1 MRVPLE
7 AGLVRIWDGDEPVG
21 AGFLAGPRHVVSAAH
36 VVAGVL
42 GLSADEA
49 PPEGTVVSLD
59 FPLLAPGRRQL
70 ADIVAWRPP
79 LPEQGMDVVGLRLRE
94 PPPADA
100 RPLVL
105 SRRHGELD
113 GSLVMVGFPRG
124 LELGTWVHGRQGGP
138 VATGW
143 VEIESD
149 PARQAMLAP
158 GFSGAPVWSTDVDAA
173 VGMVGY
179 RVTGAG
185 TKIGYMLPVDML
197 LEAWPEL
204 AEVIERRVPYRALRP
219 FTEQD
224 ADLYYG
230 REQLAGQLA
239 DRIRSGVP
247 LISVIGGSGIG
258 KSSLW
263 HAGVVPR
270 LRETDSAGTV
280 RLTLA
285 LRPSDAATPLT
296 ALAFA
301 LDRLMRPRL
310 SAASARLESVA
321 ATEVW
326 LAGGQLPDIVA
337 AVLEQ
342 HGADQLVVCV
352 DQFEEVFAASDDD
365 RAAFV
370 QALRPC
376 LSAGS
381 RLCVLVNL
389 RDTFLGT
396 ALSDRACADLAG
408 KWLPVTVG
416 EMTEAGLRR
425 VMTGP
430 LRGVGTVAFA
440 DGLVERI
447 LDDLKHTPNPL
458 PLLEFTLAE
467 LWARRRAGLLT
478 HAAYE
483 ELGGISEALAR
494 YADQIWAGIDPA
506 TREVADRLLIQLV
519 RPLPDGDLAVRR
531 TALRDECDESQWTVG
546 QRLATSRLL
555 VMHRIGGGAGGAS
568 GIELAHDSLLLHWRH
583 LRELSDGHRA
593 FRLWQDTLRQR
604 MATWS
609 EQGRPGRRLLAGA
622 ELRDAR
628 RWVRSHEPHLSVQE
642 LEYVAAARV
651 RRWWVNGSVSAAL
664 ALALLAGTLT
674 YQNRSEQ
681 VAESL
686 AGTLRTRS
694 EELASYDPYGSMQ
707 LGLRSYRTHPD
718 SGLPDLF
725 DGRGSVDRIVPNLG
739 ASSSPPPKESPT
751 PTASPT
757 AVKPPASWSYRD
769 QSAQQ
774 ELTRLVAADG
784 RTLVTSAPNGQMVPW
799 RDTGHGLTAEPLKGV
814 LSENDRA
821 TDAVISRD
829 GRYLA
834 LRVQLYQD
842 LDGERDVPGSCPK
855 PTSLNPADTEVC
867 LVVYDTV
874 ERRVVLGTGFA
885 PLPRLGAIS
894 MGIDPNNRVIGLM
907 RPDGDMPMTAAHRR
921 NTLYLLDM
929 KTGKLLRKA
938 VLPWR
943 SEVSDFWL
951 GPDGESAILGE
962 SEADGSS
969 MRTDITLTR
978 VGVEPD
984 RITRTALADPIRTQ
998 GFTLS
1003 LDGRTVA
1010 AVLKGASGTPA
1021 ELRSWDIATG
1031 AQTGHVPRLDPAEAD
1046 GTLALNSTGTAAW
1059 FSLLDDLGNLDD
1071 IFSSTDAPGRR
1082 MSVRSL
1088 ATGKRVGGSSYPLAW
1103 STVMPLG
1110 DGPDGPV
1117 LLVAGTALGV
1127 VAKTSGGRS
1136 PLQRLAKAAEAG
1148 PRDSVRN
1155 PDADHMCALLGP
1167 QVNDSRNIEELVPS
1181 GAYDGSLCP

>member
-1 MRVPLE
+1 MPLE

-21 AGFLAGPRHVVSAAH
+21 AGFLAGPRHLVSAAH

-42 GLSADEA
+42 GLSADET
-49 PPEGTVVSLD
+49 PPEGASVSLD

-79 LPEQGMDVVGLRLRE
+79 VPEDGTDVVGLRLRE

-158 GFSGAPVWSTDVDAA
+158 GFSGAPVWSTDADAA

-197 LEAWPEL
+197 LAAWPEL

-230 REQLAGQLA
+230 REELAGQLA

-270 LRETDSAGTV
+270 LRATDSSGAI

-301 LDRLMRPRL
+301 LDRLMRTDL
-310 SAASARLESVA
+310 TAAARLESVA
-321 ATEVW
+321 ATEGR
-326 LAGGQLPDIVA
+326 LARGQLPDIVA

-342 HGADQLVVCV
+342 HHAGQLVVCV
-352 DQFEEVFAASDDD
+352 DQFEEVFAASGND
-365 RAAFV
+365 RSAFV
-370 QALRPC
+370 RALLPC
-376 LSAGS
+376 LSSGS

-396 ALSDRACADLAG
+396 ALADRAAADLART
-408 KWLPVTVG
+408 WLPVTVG
-416 EMTEAGLRR
+416 EMTEGELRR

-430 LRGVGTVAFA
+430 LEGVGTVAFA

-494 YADQIWAGIDPA
+494 YADRIWAGIDPES
-506 TREVADRLLIQLV
+506 RKVADRLLIQLV

-531 TALRDECDESQWTVG
+531 TALRDDCDENQWTVG

-555 VMHRIGGGAGGAS
+555 VMHRIGGDPGGTS
-568 GIELAHDSLLLHWRH
+568 GIELAHDSLLLHWGH
-583 LRELSDGHRA
+583 LRELCDEHRA
-593 FRLWQDTLRQR
+593 FRVWQDALRQR

-628 RWVRSHEPHLSVQE
+628 RWMGTHEAHLSAQE
-642 LEYVAAARV
+642 THYIVAGRV
-651 RRWWVNGSVSAAL
+651 RRWRVNGAVSAAL
-664 ALALLAGTLT
+664 ALALVAGTLI

-681 VAESL
+681 VEASL
-686 AGTLRTRS
+686 AGTLRTKA
-694 EELASYDPYGSMQ
+694 EERASYDPYGAMQ
-707 LGLRSYRTHPD
+707 LGLRAYRTHPD
-718 SGLPDLF
+718 SGLPDVF
-725 DGRGSVDRIVPNLG
+725 DGLGPVDRIVPHLD
-739 ASSSPPPKESPT
+739 AATTAPRDESPT
-751 PTASPT
+751 STPTAQ
-757 AVKPPASWSYRD
+757 KIPPLSYAD
-769 QSAQQ
+769 QMALQD
-774 ELTRLVAADG
+774 LTPLVAAGG
-784 RTLVTSAPNGQMVPW
+784 RTLVTRAPKGQIVPW
-799 RDTGHGLTAEPLKGV
+799 RDSGRGLVAEPLDGV
-814 LSENDRA
+814 LKEKDQ
-821 TDAVISRD
+821 TDHAVISRD
-829 GRYLA
+829 GRYIAFLDEPFP
-834 LRVQLYQD
+834 D
-842 LDGERDVPGSCPK
+842 LDGKRRVPGSCSVPDM
-855 PTSLNPADTEVC
+855 TSATNKVC

-874 ERRVVLGTGFA
+874 GHRVVLGTEFA
-885 PLPRLGAIS
+885 PLPRVGVVS
-894 MGIDPNNRVIGLM
+894 MSIDPTNRVLGLVL
-907 RPDGDMPMTAAHRR
+907 PDSMDPMTAAGRR
-921 NTLYLLDM
+921 NTLYLLDL
-929 KTGKLLRKA
+929 KTGKLLRKS
-938 VLPWR
+938 VLPWQ
-943 SEVSDFWL
+943 SAVFNFWL
-951 GPDGESAILGE
+951 GPDGKSAILGE
-962 SEADGSS
+962 SESDGSS
-969 MRTDITLTR
+969 IRTAITLTR
-978 VGVEPD
+978 VGVESD
-984 RITRTALADPIRTQ
+984 RVTRTALADPSRTQ
-998 GFTLS
+998 NFITS
-1003 LDGRTVA
+1003 PDGRTVA
-1010 AVLKGASGTPA
+1010 AVLKGAPGASA
-1021 ELRSWDIATG
+1021 ELRAWNIATG
-1031 AQTGHVPRLDPAEAD
+1031 AQTGYIPRLDPAEAD

-1059 FSLLDDLGNLDD
+1059 FSLPPDADAINDDADFVAKARSRVS
-1071 IFSSTDAPGRR
+1071 I
-1082 MSVRSL
+1082 RSL
-1088 ATGKRVGGSSYPLAW
+1088 ATGKGVGRYSYPGDW
-1103 STVMPLG
+1103 STLMPLG
-1110 DGPDGPV
+1110 DSPDGPV
-1117 LLVAGTALGV
+1117 LLVDHTALGV
-1127 VAKTSGGRS
+1127 VSAASGGRS
-1136 PLQRLAKAAEAG
+1136 PLQRVADAAEAG
-1148 PRDSVRN
+1148 PREAVRK
-1155 PDADHMCALLGP
+1155 PPGADRLCALLGP
-1167 QVNDSRNIEELVPS
+1167 QVNDAHHIKDVIPS
-1181 GAYDGSLCP
+1181 GAYNGSLCP

>member
-21 AGFLAGPRHVVSAAH
+21 AGFLAGPRHLVSAAH

-42 GLSADEA
+42 EVSADE
-49 PPEGTVVSLD
+49 PPHEGASVSVD
-59 FPLLAPGRRQL
+59 FPLLFPGRRQL

-79 LPEQGMDVVGLRLRE
+79 MPEQGMDVVGLRLRE

-158 GFSGAPVWSTDVDAA
+158 GFSGAPVWSTDADAA

-230 REQLAGQLA
+230 REELAGQLA

-270 LRETDSAGTV
+270 LRETDSSGTV

-301 LDRLMRPRL
+301 LDRLMHPDL
-310 SAASARLESVA
+310 TAGARLESVA

-342 HGADQLVVCV
+342 HHAGQLVVCV
-352 DQFEEVFAASDDD
+352 DQFEELFASSDND
-365 RAAFV
+365 RSAFV
-370 QALRPC
+370 RALLPC

-396 ALSDRACADLAG
+396 VLSDRAAAGLART
-408 KWLPVTVG
+408 WLPVTVG
-416 EMTEAGLRR
+416 EMTESELRR

-430 LRGVGTVAFA
+430 LERVGTVAFA
-440 DGLVERI
+440 DGLVERL

-467 LWARRRAGLLT
+467 LWGRRRAGLMT

-494 YADQIWAGIDPA
+494 YADRVWAGIDPES
-506 TREVADRLLIQLV
+506 REVADRLLIQLV
-519 RPLPDGDLAVRR
+519 RPLPDDGLAVRR
-531 TALRDECDESQWTVG
+531 TALRDECDESQWALG

-555 VMHRIGGGAGGAS
+555 VMHRIGGDASGAS

-583 LRELSDGHRA
+583 LRELCDEHRA
-593 FRLWQDTLRQR
+593 FRLWQDSLRQR

-609 EQGRPGRRLLAGA
+609 EQGRRGRRLLAGA

-628 RWVRSHEPHLSVQE
+628 RWVRTYQAHLSVPE
-642 LEYVAAARV
+642 LEYVAAGRL
-651 RRWWVNGSVSAAL
+651 RRWRVNGTVSVTL
-664 ALALLAGTLT
+664 ALVLVAGTLT

-686 AGTLRTRS
+686 AGTLRTKA
-694 EELASYDPYGSMQ
+694 EELASYDAYGAMQ
-707 LGLRSYRTHPD
+707 LGLRSYRTYPD
-718 SGLPDLF
+718 SGLPDVF
-725 DGRGSVDRIVPNLG
+725 DGLGPVDQIVPNLG
-739 ASSSPPPKESPT
+739 ATTSAPREESPP

-757 AVKPPASWSYRD
+757 AQKPVPLSYADQLAHRD
-769 QSAQQ
+769 
-774 ELTRLVAADG
+774 LTRVVAADG
-784 RTLVTSAPNGQMVPW
+784 RTLVTSAPNGQIVPW
-799 RDTGHGLTAEPLKGV
+799 RDTGGGLVAEPMDGV
-814 LSENDRA
+814 LAENDLA
-821 TDAVISRD
+821 DDAVISRD
-829 GRYLA
+829 GRYIAFRDKLFPG
-834 LRVQLYQD
+834 LE
-842 LDGERDVPGSCPK
+842 GERDAPGSCPV
-855 PTSLNPADTEVC
+855 PAGLSPADTTVC
-867 LVVYDTV
+867 LVVYDTI

-885 PLPRLGAIS
+885 PLPREGLIS
-894 MGIDPNNRVIGLM
+894 MSIDPNNRVLGLM
-907 RPDGDMPMTAAHRR
+907 WPDARCPRQP
-921 NTLYLLDM
+921 
-929 KTGKLLRKA
+929 KA
-938 VLPWR
+938 
-943 SEVSDFWL
+943 
-951 GPDGESAILGE
+951 SAI
-962 SEADGSS
+962 
-969 MRTDITLTR
+969 
-978 VGVEPD
+978 PC
-984 RITRTALADPIRTQ
+984 
-998 GFTLS
+998 
-1003 LDGRTVA
+1003 
-1010 AVLKGASGTPA
+1010 
-1021 ELRSWDIATG
+1021 
-1031 AQTGHVPRLDPAEAD
+1031 
-1046 GTLALNSTGTAAW
+1046 
-1059 FSLLDDLGNLDD
+1059 
-1071 IFSSTDAPGRR
+1071 
-1082 MSVRSL
+1082 
-1088 ATGKRVGGSSYPLAW
+1088 
-1103 STVMPLG
+1103 
-1110 DGPDGPV
+1110 
-1117 LLVAGTALGV
+1117 
-1127 VAKTSGGRS
+1127 TS
-1136 PLQRLAKAAEAG
+1136 
-1148 PRDSVRN
+1148 
-1155 PDADHMCALLGP
+1155 
-1167 QVNDSRNIEELVPS
+1167 
-1181 GAYDGSLCP
+1181 

>member
-1 MRVPLE
+1 MPLE

-42 GLSADEA
+42 GLSADE
-49 PPEGTVVSLD
+49 PPLEGASVSLD

-79 LPEQGMDVVGLRLRE
+79 VPEQGMDVVGLRLRE

-105 SRRHGELD
+105 TRRHGGLD

-158 GFSGAPVWSTDVDAA
+158 GFSGAPVWSTDADAA

-230 REQLAGQLA
+230 REELAGQIA

-270 LRETDSAGTV
+270 LRATDSSDTV
-280 RLTLA
+280 RLALA

-301 LDRLMRPRL
+301 LDRLMRPDL
-310 SAASARLESVA
+310 TATARLESVA

-326 LAGGQLPDIVA
+326 LADGQLPNIVA

-342 HGADQLVVCV
+342 QQADQLVVCV
-352 DQFEEVFAASDDD
+352 DQFEEVFAASDND
-365 RAAFV
+365 RSAFV
-370 QALRPC
+370 RALLPC

-381 RLCVLVNL
+381 RLCALVNL

-396 ALSDRACADLAG
+396 ALADRAVADLARM
-408 KWLPVTVG
+408 WLPVTVG
-416 EMTEAGLRR
+416 EMTEAELRR

-430 LRGVGTVAFA
+430 LEGVGTVAFA

-467 LWARRRAGLLT
+467 LWQRRRAGLLT

-483 ELGGISEALAR
+483 ELGGISEALAL
-494 YADQIWAGIDPA
+494 YADRIWAGLDPA
-506 TREVADRLLIQLV
+506 TRQVADRLLIQLV
-519 RPLPDGDLAVRR
+519 RPLPEGDLTVRR
-531 TALRDECDESQWTVG
+531 TALRDECDANQWTVG

-555 VMHRIGGGAGGAS
+555 VMHRIGGDPSSAS

-583 LRELSDGHRA
+583 LRELCDEHRA

-609 EQGRPGRRLLAGA
+609 QQGRPGRRLLAGA

-628 RWVRSHEPHLSVQE
+628 RWMRTHEAHLSPQE
-642 LEYVAAARV
+642 THYIADGRV
-651 RRWWVNGSVSAAL
+651 RRWRLNGSASAAL
-664 ALALLAGTLT
+664 ALALVAGTLT

-681 VAESL
+681 VEQSL
-686 AGTLRTRS
+686 AGTLRIKA
-694 EELASYDPYGSMQ
+694 EERASYDRYGAMQ
-707 LGLRSYRTHPD
+707 LGLRAHRTHPD
-718 SGLPDLF
+718 SDLPDVF
-725 DGRGSVDRIVPNLG
+725 DGLGPVDRIVPNLD
-739 ASSSPPPKESPT
+739 AATRAPRDESPAST
-751 PTASPT
+751 PTAQ
-757 AVKPPASWSYRD
+757 KIPPSSFAY
-769 QSAQQ
+769 QMALK
-774 ELTRLVAADG
+774 EVAPLVAADG
-784 RTLVTSAPNGQMVPW
+784 RTLVTRAPRGQFVPW
-799 RDTGHGLTAEPLKGV
+799 RDTGHGLVAEPLDGV
-814 LSENDRA
+814 LEENDL
-821 TDAVISRD
+821 TDHAVISRD
-829 GRYLA
+829 GRYIVFLDE
-834 LRVQLYQD
+834 LFPH
-842 LDGERDVPGSCPK
+842 LDGKRSGPGSCSVP
-855 PTSLNPADTEVC
+855 DTMSITTTKVC

-874 ERRVVLGTGFA
+874 DRRVVLGTEFA
-885 PLPRLGAIS
+885 PLPVVGVFPMS
-894 MGIDPNNRVIGLM
+894 IDPNNRVLGLVL
-907 RPDGDMPMTAAHRR
+907 PDSIDPLTAAGQR
-921 NTLYLLDM
+921 NTMYLLDL

-943 SEVSDFWL
+943 SMVFDFWL

-962 SEADGSS
+962 SESDGSS
-969 MRTDITLTR
+969 MRTDITLAR
-978 VGVEPD
+978 VRLESD
-984 RITRTALADPIRTQ
+984 RISRTRLADPARTQ
-998 GFTLS
+998 TFIAS
-1003 LDGRTVA
+1003 PDGRTVA
-1010 AVLKGASGTPA
+1010 AVLKGTPGASA
-1021 ELRSWDIATG
+1021 ELRAWNIATG
-1031 AQTGHVPRLDPAEAD
+1031 AQTGYVPRLDPAEAD
-1046 GTLALNSTGTAAW
+1046 GTLALNSTGSAAW
-1059 FSLLDDLGNLDD
+1059 FSLASDFDAVNDDDFVAETGSRLS
-1071 IFSSTDAPGRR
+1071 I
-1082 MSVRSL
+1082 RSL
-1088 ATGKRVGGSSYPLAW
+1088 ATGKRVGHSSYPLAW
-1103 STVMPLG
+1103 STLIPLG
-1110 DGPDGPV
+1110 DSPEGPV
-1117 LLVAGTALGV
+1117 LLIDGTVLGV
-1127 VAKTSGGRS
+1127 VSAASGGRS
-1136 PLQRLAKAAEAG
+1136 PLQRVADAAEAG
-1148 PRDSVRN
+1148 PREPINKPPGVDRV
-1155 PDADHMCALLGP
+1155 CALMGP
-1167 QVNDSRNIEELVPS
+1167 QVNDSRNIKKLIPS

>member
-1 MRVPLE
+1 MPLE

-21 AGFLAGPRHVVSAAH
+21 AGFLAGPRHLVSAAH

-42 GLSADEA
+42 GVSGDEP
-49 PPEGTVVSLD
+49 PPEGASVSLD

-79 LPEQGMDVVGLRLRE
+79 VPEHGMDVVGLRLRE
-94 PPPADA
+94 APPADA

-158 GFSGAPVWSTDVDAA
+158 GFSGAPVWSTDADAA

-224 ADLYYG
+224 ADLYHG
-230 REQLAGQLA
+230 REELAGRLA

-270 LRETDSAGTV
+270 LRATDSSGTAC
-280 RLTLA
+280 LTLA

-301 LDRLMRPRL
+301 LDRLMRPAL
-310 SAASARLESVA
+310 TAAARLESVA
-321 ATEVW
+321 ATEGR
-326 LAGGQLPDIVA
+326 LARGQLPDIVA

-342 HGADQLVVCV
+342 HRADQLAVCV
-352 DQFEEVFAASDDD
+352 DQFEEVFAASADD
-365 RAAFV
+365 RSAFV
-370 QALRPC
+370 RALQPC
-376 LSAGS
+376 LSARS

-396 ALSDRACADLAG
+396 ALADRAAADLART
-408 KWLPVTVG
+408 WLPVTVG
-416 EMTEAGLRR
+416 EMTEGELRR

-430 LRGVGTVAFA
+430 LERVGTVAFA

-467 LWARRRAGLLT
+467 LWARRRAGLMT

-494 YADQIWAGIDPA
+494 YADRIWAGIDPES
-506 TREVADRLLIQLV
+506 RKVADRLLIQLV
-519 RPLPDGDLAVRR
+519 RPLPDGNLAVRR
-531 TALRDECDESQWTVG
+531 TALRDECDENQWTVG

-555 VMHRIGGGAGGAS
+555 VMHRIGGDPSGTS

-583 LRELSDGHRA
+583 LRELCDEHHA

-622 ELRDAR
+622 ELRDAH
-628 RWVRSHEPHLSVQE
+628 RWLRTHEDHLSTPE
-642 LEYVAAARV
+642 IHYIMDGRV
-651 RRWWVNGSVSAAL
+651 RRWRVNGAVSAAL
-664 ALALLAGTLT
+664 ALALVAGTLI

-681 VAESL
+681 VEQSL
-686 AGTLRTRS
+686 AGTLRTKA
-694 EELASYDPYGSMQ
+694 EERASYDPYGAMQ
-707 LGLRSYRTHPD
+707 LGLRAYRTHPD
-718 SGLPDLF
+718 RGLPDVF
-725 DGRGSVDRIVPNLG
+725 DGLGPVDRIVPNLD
-739 ASSSPPPKESPT
+739 AAATAPRN
-751 PTASPT
+751 ASPT
-757 AVKPPASWSYRD
+757 ATPTAQKVPPLSYAD
-769 QSAQQ
+769 QMALQD
-774 ELTRLVAADG
+774 LTPLVAAGG
-784 RTLVTSAPNGQMVPW
+784 RTLVTRAPKNQIVPW
-799 RDTGHGLTAEPLKGV
+799 RDTGRGPVAEPMDGV
-814 LSENDRA
+814 LEDNDQA
-821 TDAVISRD
+821 DHAVISRD
-829 GRYLA
+829 GRYIA
-834 LRVQLYQD
+834 FRDQPFPH
-842 LDGERDVPGSCPK
+842 LDGERSVPGSCSVPDMASATNK
-855 PTSLNPADTEVC
+855 VC

-874 ERRVVLGTGFA
+874 EHRVVLGTEFA
-885 PLPRLGAIS
+885 PLPRVGVFS
-894 MGIDPNNRVIGLM
+894 MSIDPNNRVLGLVL
-907 RPDGDMPMTAAHRR
+907 PDSMDAMTAAGRR
-921 NTLYLLDM
+921 NTLYLLDL
-929 KTGKLLRKA
+929 KTGKLLRKS
-938 VLPWR
+938 VLPWQ
-943 SEVSDFWL
+943 SAVFNFWL
-951 GPDGESAILGE
+951 GPDGKSAILGE
-962 SEADGSS
+962 GESDGSS
-969 MRTDITLTR
+969 IRTALTLTR
-978 VGVEPD
+978 VRVESG
-984 RITRTALADPIRTQ
+984 RLTRTALAEPSRTQ
-998 GFTLS
+998 NFITS
-1003 LDGRTVA
+1003 PDGRTVA
-1010 AVLKGASGTPA
+1010 AVLKGASGAPA
-1021 ELRSWDIATG
+1021 EVRAWNIATG
-1031 AQTGHVPRLDPAEAD
+1031 AQTGHIPRLDPAEAD

-1059 FSLLDDLGNLDD
+1059 FSLPPDVDAINDDADFVAESGSRVS
-1071 IFSSTDAPGRR
+1071 I
-1082 MSVRSL
+1082 RSL
-1088 ATGKRVGGSSYPLAW
+1088 ATGKRVGRYAYPGEW
-1103 STVMPLG
+1103 STLMPLG
-1110 DGPDGPV
+1110 DSPDGPV
-1117 LLVAGTALGV
+1117 LLVDRTALGV
-1127 VAKTSGGRS
+1127 VSAASGGRS
-1136 PLQRLAKAAEAG
+1136 PLQRVADAAEAG
-1148 PRDSVRN
+1148 PREAVRK
-1155 PDADHMCALLGP
+1155 PPGVDRLCALLGP
-1167 QVNDSRNIEELVPS
+1167 QVNEAHNIKDLIPS
-1181 GAYDGSLCP
+1181 GAYGGSLCP

>member
-1 MRVPLE
+1 MPLE

-21 AGFLAGPRHVVSAAH
+21 AGFLAGPRHLVSAAH

-42 GLSADEA
+42 GISADEP
-49 PPEGTVVSLD
+49 PPEGASVSLD

-79 LPEQGMDVVGLRLRE
+79 MPEQGMDVVGLRLRE

-158 GFSGAPVWSTDVDAA
+158 GFSGAPVWSTDADAA

-230 REQLAGQLA
+230 REELAGQVA
-239 DRIRSGVP
+239 DRIRSGAP

-270 LRETDSAGTV
+270 LRATDSSGAV

-301 LDRLMRPRL
+301 LDRLMRPDL
-310 SAASARLESVA
+310 TAAARLESVA

-337 AVLEQ
+337 AMLEQ
-342 HGADQLVVCV
+342 HHADQLVVCV
-352 DQFEEVFAASDDD
+352 DQFEEVFAASDND
-365 RAAFV
+365 RSAFV
-370 QALRPC
+370 RALLPC

-396 ALSDRACADLAG
+396 ALADRAAADLARM
-408 KWLPVTVG
+408 WLPVTVG
-416 EMTEAGLRR
+416 EMTEAELRR

-430 LRGVGTVAFA
+430 LESVGTVAFA

-467 LWARRRAGLLT
+467 LWQRRRAGLLT

-494 YADQIWAGIDPA
+494 YADRIWAGIDPA

-531 TALRDECDESQWTVG
+531 TALRDECDDNQWTVG

-555 VMHRIGGGAGGAS
+555 VMHRIGGDPSSAS

-583 LRELSDGHRA
+583 LRELCDEHRA

-609 EQGRPGRRLLAGA
+609 QQGHPGRRLLAGA

-628 RWVRSHEPHLSVQE
+628 RWGRTHEAHLSAQE
-642 LEYVAAARV
+642 HQYILAGRV
-651 RRWWVNGSVSAAL
+651 RRWRVNGTASVALVL
-664 ALALLAGTLT
+664 ALVAGTLT
-674 YQNRSEQ
+674 YQHRSEQ
-681 VAESL
+681 VAQSL
-686 AGTLRTRS
+686 AGTLRAKA
-694 EELASYDPYGSMQ
+694 EELAPYDSYAAMQ
-707 LGLRSYRTHPD
+707 LGLRSYRTHPG
-718 SGLPDLF
+718 SGLPDVF
-725 DGRGSVDRIVPNLG
+725 DGLGPVDRIVPNLG
-739 ASSSPPPKESPT
+739 ATTTAPRDESPT
-751 PTASPT
+751 PTPT
-757 AVKPPASWSYRD
+757 AQKPPPLSYANQMALQD
-769 QSAQQ
+769 
-774 ELTRLVAADG
+774 LTHLVAAG
-784 RTLVTSAPNGQMVPW
+784 GQTLVTLASKGQIVPW
-799 RDTGHGLTAEPLKGV
+799 RDTGRGLVAEPLDGV
-814 LSENDRA
+814 LVENDLA
-821 TDAVISRD
+821 NEAVISRD
-829 GRYLA
+829 GRYIA
-834 LRVQLYQD
+834 FPDQPFPD
-842 LDGERDVPGSCPK
+842 LDGKRSVPGSCPVPDPMSTTIK
-855 PTSLNPADTEVC
+855 IC

-874 ERRVVLGTGFA
+874 ERRVVFGKEFD
-885 PLPRLGAIS
+885 PLPKVGRVS
-894 MGIDPNNRVIGLM
+894 MSIDPNNRVLGLVL
-907 RPDGDMPMTAAHRR
+907 PDSMMPTTAAGQR
-921 NTLYLLDM
+921 NTLYLLDL
-929 KTGKLLRKA
+929 KTGMLLRKA

-943 SEVSDFWL
+943 STVFDFWL

-962 SEADGSS
+962 GEADESS
-969 MRTDITLTR
+969 IRTDITLTR
-978 VGVEPD
+978 VSVAPD
-984 RITRTALADPIRTQ
+984 RITRTPLADPTRTQ
-998 GFTLS
+998 SFITS

-1010 AVLKGASGTPA
+1010 AVLKGASGAPA
-1021 ELRSWDIATG
+1021 ELRAWNIATG
-1031 AQTGHVPRLDPAEAD
+1031 AQTGYVPRLDPAEAD

-1059 FSLLDDLGNLDD
+1059 FSLLPDFDAINDNAD
-1071 IFSSTDAPGRR
+1071 IADFAAEAGSRVSI
-1082 MSVRSL
+1082 RSL
-1088 ATGKRVGGSSYPLAW
+1088 ATGKRVGRSSYPGAW
-1103 STVMPLG
+1103 PTLMPLG
-1110 DGPDGPV
+1110 DSPDGPV
-1117 LLVAGTALGV
+1117 LLVDGTALGV
-1127 VAKTSGGRS
+1127 VSAASDGRS
-1136 PLQRLAKAAEAG
+1136 PLQRVADAAEAG
-1148 PRDSVRN
+1148 PREAIRKPPSIDRV
-1155 PDADHMCALLGP
+1155 CALLGP
-1167 QVNDSRNIEELVPS
+1167 QANDSRNIKNAVPS
-1181 GAYDGSLCP
+1181 GAYNRSLCP

>member
-36 VVAGVL
+36 VVAGVFGTATGEPL
-42 GLSADEA
+42 
-49 PPEGTVVSLD
+49 PEGASVSLD

-70 ADIVAWRPP
+70 ADVVAWRPP
-79 LPEQGMDVVGLRLRE
+79 VPEQGMDVAGLRLRE

-158 GFSGAPVWSTDVDAA
+158 GFSGAPVWSTDADAA

-185 TKIGYMLPVDML
+185 AKIGYMLPVDML

-230 REQLAGQLA
+230 REELAGQLV

-270 LRETDSAGTV
+270 LRAADPSGTT

-285 LRPSDAATPLT
+285 LRPSDATTPLT

-301 LDRLMRPRL
+301 LDRLMRPDRTG
-310 SAASARLESVA
+310 AARLESVA

-326 LAGGQLPDIVA
+326 LAGGQLPDLVA

-342 HGADQLVVCV
+342 HRADQLVLCV
-352 DQFEEVFAASDDD
+352 DQFEEFFAAPDDD
-365 RAAFV
+365 RSAFV
-370 QALRPC
+370 RALLPC

-396 ALSDRACADLAG
+396 ALADRAAAELARR
-408 KWLPVTVG
+408 WLPVTVG
-416 EMTEAGLRR
+416 EMTEAELRR

-430 LRGVGTVAFA
+430 LARVGTVSFA
-440 DGLVERI
+440 DGLVARI

-467 LWARRRAGLLT
+467 LWQRRRAGLLT

-483 ELGGISEALAR
+483 ELGGISESLAR
-494 YADQIWAGIDPA
+494 YADRIWSGIDPGS
-506 TREVADRLLIQLV
+506 REVADRLLIQLV
-519 RPLPDGDLAVRR
+519 RPLPDGDLTVRR
-531 TALRDECDESQWTVG
+531 TALRDECDDDQWTVG

-555 VMHRIGGGAGGAS
+555 VMHRVGGDPGAAS

-583 LRELSDGHRA
+583 LRELTEEHRA
-593 FRLWQDTLRQR
+593 FRVWQDTLRQR
-604 MATWS
+604 ITTWT

-628 RWVRSHEPHLSVQE
+628 RWARTHRAHLSTPE
-642 LEYVAAARV
+642 LVYVSSSRV
-651 RRWWVNGSVSAAL
+651 RRWRVNGTVSAAL
-664 ALALLAGTLT
+664 ALALVAGTLI

-681 VAESL
+681 VAQSL
-686 AGTLRTRS
+686 AGTLRTRA
-694 EELASYDPYGSMQ
+694 EERFSYDPYGAMQ

-718 SGLPDLF
+718 SGLPDLY
-725 DGRGSVDRIVPNLG
+725 DGLGPVDRVVPNLG
-739 ASSSPPPKESPT
+739 AATTPPTTTSPTST
-751 PTASPT
+751 PTAQKLP
-757 AVKPPASWSYRD
+757 AVSYAD
-769 QSAQQ
+769 QSALRD
-774 ELTRLVAADG
+774 LTHLVAAGG
-784 RTLVTSAPNGQMVPW
+784 RNLVTLAPGGQIVPW
-799 RDTGHGLTAEPLKGV
+799 RDSGGGLVAEPLEGV
-814 LSENDRA
+814 LVENDL
-821 TDAVISRD
+821 TSDAVISRD
-829 GRYLA
+829 GRYVA
-834 LRVQLYQD
+834 FTDQLFPD
-842 LDGERDVPGSCPK
+842 VRGERSVPGSCPV
-855 PTSLNPADTEVC
+855 PDIMSTSTKIC

-874 ERRVVLGTGFA
+874 EQRVVLGTEFA
-885 PLPRLGAIS
+885 PLPRVGQVAMS
-894 MGIDPNNRVIGLM
+894 IDPNNRVLGLVL
-907 RPDGDMPMTAAHRR
+907 PDSVNPLTAAGQR
-921 NTLYLLDM
+921 NTLYLLDLR
-929 KTGKLLRKA
+929 TGKLLRKA

-943 SEVSDFWL
+943 SMVTDFWL
-951 GPDGESAILGE
+951 GPDGETAILSE
-962 SEADGSS
+962 AEADGSTI
-969 MRTDITLTR
+969 RNDLTLTR
-978 VGVEPD
+978 VRVTPD
-984 RITRTALADPIRTQ
+984 RVTRTALADPTRT
-998 GFTLS
+998 GSFVTS

-1010 AVLKGASGTPA
+1010 AVLKGGSGAPA
-1021 ELRSWDIATG
+1021 ELRAWNIATG
-1031 AQTGHVPRLDPAEAD
+1031 TQTGHVPRLTPAEAD
-1046 GTLALNSTGTAAW
+1046 GALALDATGTTAW
-1059 FSLLDDLGNLDD
+1059 ISLPSDFDAINEADL
-1071 IFSSTDAPGRR
+1071 TDFTEKS
-1082 MSVRSL
+1082 MSRVSLRSL
-1088 ATGKRVGGSSYPLAW
+1088 TTGKRVAHSAYPGNW

-1110 DGPDGPV
+1110 DSPRGPV
-1117 LLVAGTALGV
+1117 LLVRATALGV
-1127 VAKTSGGRS
+1127 VSAASGGRS
-1136 PLQRLAKAAEAG
+1136 PLQRLADTAEAG
-1148 PRDSVRN
+1148 VRDALRR
-1155 PDADHMCALLGP
+1155 PPGADRLCALLGP
-1167 QVNDSRNIEELVPS
+1167 QANATDNIEDLVPS
-1181 GAYDGSLCP
+1181 GAYSGPLCP